1 MAARSG
7 TDLTWSPQL
16 RNLAEWDWVPIFLE
30 NKYGGEYRHQ
40 RTMSFCS
47 VLSFPASRHQEK
59 VFMNFFNEFLEIRRR
74 DVWTVHGWLHLSWF
88 GISASSVI
96 YKLRE
101 FSSNQPS
108 LHLLYFSTYSG
119 IKNSLPYPKHM
130 LRAHYISMSL
140 ATVIWECSLNQF
152 STSLFVSL
160 FVHREPQQ
168 IFMGVNTEYRAN
180 LVKARVNVPIALLH
194 IYLVCQN
201 KLFLISQGGRGLLNL
216 KNFHWNIIWVISNK
230 FPTAIPVLSS
240 FILDG
245 EFGFK
250 YFLEIVCTKITL

>member
-1 MAARSG
+1 MIAPVKKFGRVRLSTILPSKQIWRRMLG
-7 TDLTWSPQL
+7 
-16 RNLAEWDWVPIFLE
+16 FLVFPRP
-30 NKYGGEYRHQ
+30 NIKKRFS
-40 RTMSFCS
+40 RTFLM
-47 VLSFPASRHQEK
+47 
-59 VFMNFFNEFLEIRRR
+59 EFLDIRRR
-74 DVWTVHGWLHLSWF
+74 DVWTVHGWLHLAWF

-160 FVHREPQQ
+160 FVHCEPQQ
-168 IFMGVNTEYRAN
+168 
-180 LVKARVNVPIALLH
+180 VKARVNVPVSLLEM
-194 IYLVCQN
+194 YWVCQY
-201 KLFLISQGGRGLLNL
+201 KLFLISAGWEGSLEYHI
-216 KNFHWNIIWVISNK
+216 KT
-230 FPTAIPVLSS
+230 TAIL
-240 FILDG
+240 
-245 EFGFK
+245 
-250 YFLEIVCTKITL
+250 

>member
-1 MAARSG
+1 MQVVKITLGELAARSG
-7 TDLTWSPQL
+7 TEFTRSPQL
-16 RNLAEWDWVPIFLE
+16 RNLAECDWIHFPSKQISTNMAENADMEGRWVFARFWVLPRPNIKKRFSRTFL
-30 NKYGGEYRHQ
+30 K
-40 RTMSFCS
+40 
-47 VLSFPASRHQEK
+47 
-59 VFMNFFNEFLEIRRR
+59 EFLDIRRR
-74 DVWTVHGWLHLSWF
+74 DVWTVHGWPNLSWF

-160 FVHREPQQ
+160 FVNREKIQ
-168 IFMGVNTEYRAN
+168 NTG
-180 LVKARVNVPIALLH
+180 PI
-194 IYLVCQN
+194 
-201 KLFLISQGGRGLLNL
+201 
-216 KNFHWNIIWVISNK
+216 
-230 FPTAIPVLSS
+230 
-240 FILDG
+240 
-245 EFGFK
+245 
-250 YFLEIVCTKITL
+250 